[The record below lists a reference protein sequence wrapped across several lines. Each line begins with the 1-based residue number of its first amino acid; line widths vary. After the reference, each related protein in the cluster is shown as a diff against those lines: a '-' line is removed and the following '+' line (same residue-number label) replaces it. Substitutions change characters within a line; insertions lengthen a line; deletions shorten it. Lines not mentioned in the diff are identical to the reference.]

1 MTHRSPAALVA
12 SFALALTAV
21 SPAAAA
27 EDPQVLRYGQ
37 AFSAERSVFS
47 LPVHIA
53 LRHGQFAAEG
63 LAVRQFFISGG
74 ADKMIDALN
83 DDTVELTHVATPF
96 LIQRVLGGDDVAAI
110 AAEFNDPIYSLV
122 ARPEV
127 GGFADLKGKLV
138 GMADEAGPIAMSMN
152 KLLAQHGLAPGDI
165 RVQTISGTPQRLA
178 CLKRGGCKAVP
189 LGQPQDVTAKRE
201 GYRIL
206 GTSRDVAPP
215 FLYTVTA
222 ARRTWAS
229 AHKDVVVRYVRALAA
244 AFRFIRDPANRG
256 VVAATI
262 VEDTGCSEADA
273 RATLALYLEP
283 ERHVLPRE
291 GEIDPDGIRQA
302 IALMGEAGQLTAP
315 LPPPDR
321 FVDLQYLRAAGIE

>member
-1 MTHRSPAALVA
+1 MIHLLQAALVA
-12 SFALALTAV
+12 GFALLLTAT
-21 SPAAAA
+21 SAAAA
-27 EDPQVLRYGQ
+27 DPQALRYGQ

-47 LPVHIA
+47 LPIHIA
-53 LRHGQFAAEG
+53 QRQGQFAREG
-63 LAVRQFFISGG
+63 LAVRQFFVPGG

-96 LIQRVLGGDDVAAI
+96 LIQRVLAGEEVVAI

-122 ARPEV
+122 ARPRIE
-127 GGFADLKGKLV
+127 GFADLKGKLV
-138 GMADEAGPIAMSMN
+138 GMADEAGPIAMSMA
-152 KLLAQHGLAPGDI
+152 KLLARHGLAPGDI
-165 RVQTISGTPQRLA
+165 RVETISGTPQRLA
-178 CLKRGGCKAVP
+178 CLKRGACEAVP

-206 GTSRDVAPP
+206 GTSREVVPP

-222 ARRTWAS
+222 ARRGWAD

-256 VVAATI
+256 TVAATI
-262 VEDTGCSEADA
+262 VGDTGCTEADA

-283 ERHVLPRE
+283 ERHVLPRQ
-291 GEIDPDGIRQA
+291 GEIDRETLA
-302 IALMGEAGQLTAP
+302 RSLALMAETGQLKGP
-315 LPPPDR
+315 LPPADR
-321 FVDLQYLRAAGIE
+321 FVDLQYLRAAGID